1 MRLGIMLLAAL
12 CVTSG
17 HAHAAPAALTLER
30 AVAQALARA
39 PEVLAASAEAAAQR
53 ARIRQARAAYM
64 PRVDLDVSYLV
75 RWPRNK
81 IDLDTS
87 TIPIPGVNIALPSVD
102 DYHHFIAELSVKY
115 RLLDLARGA
124 RIDAA
129 RAGSQGADEQAAV
142 TRAQVAFR
150 VRTSFLAALYARDLQ
165 GIADAALTQA
175 RREAKRAELR
185 SKVGAGNLLS
195 LAQARVRVANL
206 EAQKTRAKLELERRL
221 GEIASLLGLQ
231 ATPTIEGD
239 LARLDKN
246 VSGSLAG
253 HPALRALTAG
263 ERAQRLLA
271 KSMRRGFVPTIGL
284 MASVSAQYPRALM
297 LELGPVVQGGVQLS
311 WSIFDGLLRSGR
323 ARQAEA
329 KARALSAQRRA
340 TLQNLERELAGAQV
354 RWRKARANLASAKQV
369 LEHNKVY
376 LRVARAARDSGAGT
390 SLDVHNA
397 ELNLDRA
404 RIAIQRARFDGAL
417 ARAQMQLI
425 YGIAAGATR

>member
-1 MRLGIMLLAAL
+1 MTWRRWFQRVLTRRLR
-12 CVTSG
+12 CS
-17 HAHAAPAALTLER
+17 
-30 AVAQALARA
+30 
-39 PEVLAASAEAAAQR
+39 
-53 ARIRQARAAYM
+53 
-64 PRVDLDVSYLV
+64 
-75 RWPRNK
+75 
-81 IDLDTS
+81 
-87 TIPIPGVNIALPSVD
+87 
-102 DYHHFIAELSVKY
+102 
-115 RLLDLARGA
+115 
-124 RIDAA
+124 
-129 RAGSQGADEQAAV
+129 
-142 TRAQVAFR
+142 
-150 VRTSFLAALYARDLQ
+150 
-165 GIADAALTQA
+165 DAALTCWLQ
-175 RREAKRAELR
+175 
-185 SKVGAGNLLS
+185 
-195 LAQARVRVANL
+195 
-206 EAQKTRAKLELERRL
+206 ERRPELLQL
-221 GEIASLLGLQ
+221 G
-231 ATPTIEGD
+231 
-239 LARLDKN
+239 
-246 VSGSLAG
+246 
-253 HPALRALTAG
+253 G
-263 ERAQRLLA
+263 E
-271 KSMRRGFVPTIGL
+271 PE
-284 MASVSAQYPRALM
+284 